1 MSAHITKS
9 NRALSSL
16 LGRVHV
22 RGYVP
27 FAPSRPLYHVYPHCE
42 VFTSLRSVHHQPGT
56 HPPITPVK
64 PPPTITYSTHQ
75 CHIESAWS
83 HLHRKLSHSSRPI
96 LYLSRNVFCWRKNED
111 GKGQSSNLSKTSEG
125 SSVLGYGQKKNWII
139 TTWQYESVTLIII
152 CQSQKTRD
160 FSISSRRSLQSRE
173 NHVVGLVHTTGA
185 DYTFLA
191 CVAHYTRFCEP
202 CNQ

>member
-1 MSAHITKS
+1 MLGAMFRSRLVDPFTMFIHIVRYS
-9 NRALSSL
+9 LVCALCTISPVL
-16 LGRVHV
+16 IL
-22 RGYVP
+22 
-27 FAPSRPLYHVYPHCE
+27 PSRLWNHRPQSH
-42 VFTSLRSVHHQPGT
+42 TR
-56 HPPITPVK
+56 
-64 PPPTITYSTHQ
+64 PTNATLKALGLIS
-75 CHIESAWS
+75 IENF
-83 HLHRKLSHSSRPI
+83 P
-96 LYLSRNVFCWRKNED
+96 
-111 GKGQSSNLSKTSEG
+111 T
-125 SSVLGYGQKKNWII
+125 VLGLYYIWAEMFFVGERMKMGKVKVQTYQKHPKVQVFWDMGKKNWII